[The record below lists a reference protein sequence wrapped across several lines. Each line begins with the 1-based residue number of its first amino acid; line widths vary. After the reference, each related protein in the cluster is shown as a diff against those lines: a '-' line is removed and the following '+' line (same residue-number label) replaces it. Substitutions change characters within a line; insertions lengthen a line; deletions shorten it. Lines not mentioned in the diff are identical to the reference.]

1 MKASSRAPSPTP
13 TAFSGI
19 SSYRTDS
26 HRRDAKDAPAVPRIN
41 YRKVSEVHYHE
52 LGKYLAN
59 YLEKGAHITLH
70 IPWFL
75 LQTRCSAS
83 KFPVDRSIKVD
94 EADCSTIS
102 RTLDGCIR

>member
-75 LQTRCSAS
+75 
-83 KFPVDRSIKVD
+83 
-94 EADCSTIS
+94 
-102 RTLDGCIR
+102 